1 MSGRLERSK
10 ALCDT
15 LSELLVKMRNAS
27 MISHGLSPTEMR
39 DLRRN
44 ALLRYRLIDGFL
56 RSGCL
61 DPLNPMPPGDQVL
74 LEEALTE
81 AEGFVAFASAS
92 LGP

>member
-15 LSELLVKMRNAS
+15 LSEIIVKMRDEAS
-27 MISHGLSPTEMR
+27 MSHNLSPTEMR

-44 ALLRYRLIDGFL
+44 ALMRYRLIDGFL

-61 DPLNPMPPGDQVL
+61 DPQNPMPPGDQVL

-81 AEGFVAFASAS
+81 AEGFVAFASTS
-92 LGP
+92 LDH